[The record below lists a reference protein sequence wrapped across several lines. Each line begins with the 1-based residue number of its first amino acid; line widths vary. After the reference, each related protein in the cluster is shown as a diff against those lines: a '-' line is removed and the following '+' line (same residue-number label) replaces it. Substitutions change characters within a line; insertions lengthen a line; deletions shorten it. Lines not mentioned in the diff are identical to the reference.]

1 MDGGAWWAAFHGV
14 TKSFPYHIMKIE
26 GTFQPT
32 HLLFPVPV
40 QVADL
45 IDKFC
50 LCSDRSTDL
59 PFSHLSPSPWAS

>member
-40 QVADL
+40 QVANL
-45 IDKFC
+45 IDKRR
-50 LCSDRSTDL
+50 LCPDGSTDL
-59 PFSHLSPSPWAS
+59 PFSHPSLSPPAA